1 MYAFRASARHRL
13 LLSTPSA
20 GLGIALTTQITAL
33 SWLLESQYNLAID
46 DIALVWAAGPLAG
59 ILGQVAA
66 GHASDRSW
74 LLGGRRRAYLLMS
87 GIFSSA
93 ALLALPELD
102 TVAAALGGIS
112 IVLVAACVALLLDI
126 AINVGL
132 NPARAL
138 IADIVPP
145 GPERSLTFAY
155 MQTLSGATGVAI
167 TIVGAWL
174 GNMWM
179 ILVAAILAL
188 PLTSIPGFL
197 VREPREIAAPEL
209 AEKLSLKLLMAMLLP
224 IAPAAA
230 FAVISSAAKV
240 MGSTIPVIPLA
251 LATAVAT
258 ALLAIPIFRT
268 NRTDQVA
275 LARRILFAQGL
286 SWIGIFSMFVFLAPV
301 AAERL
306 PHLNQDQVGRDIA
319 ISLGLFNLVAAIAPL
334 AILMP
339 LVARFRRAHVHAA
352 SMIVMGL
359 AFGAIGLLVQTE
371 LQLWLCMAAA
381 GIGWG
386 SLVSLPYVIFCD
398 RIDARQLGLL
408 LGIFNL
414 AVVIPQLVVS
424 LGLGAMAPSLPA
436 RGDLFVIAAIAL
448 FAAALAWAMVP
459 PLTKMDQK

>member
-1 MYAFRASARHRL
+1 MSTFRASAGYRL

-33 SWLLESQYNLAID
+33 SWLLESRYNLAID

-74 LLGGRRRAYLLMS
+74 IWGGRRRAYLLMS
-87 GIFSSA
+87 GVFSSL
-93 ALLALPELD
+93 ALLALPELG
-102 TVAAALGGIS
+102 TVAAALGGLS
-112 IVLVAACVALLLDI
+112 IVLVAACVALLLDV

-138 IADIVPP
+138 IADIVPA

-179 ILVAAILAL
+179 IMIAAFLAL
-188 PLTSIPGFL
+188 PLTSIPAFL
-197 VREPREIAAPEL
+197 VREPREIAAPAL
-209 AEKLSLKLLMAMLLP
+209 AEKLNLKLLMAMLLP
-224 IAPAAA
+224 IAPAAL
-230 FAVISSAAKV
+230 FAVICSAAKIA
-240 MGSTIPVIPLA
+240 GITIAVIPLA

-258 ALLAIPIFRT
+258 AVLAIPIFRT
-268 NRTDQVA
+268 KRTDQVA

-286 SWIGIFSMFVFLAPV
+286 SWIGIFAMFVFLAPV
-301 AAERL
+301 VAERL
-306 PHLNQDQVGRDIA
+306 PHLDQEKVGRDIA

-339 LVARFRRAHVHAA
+339 LVARFRRAYVHAA
-352 SMIVMGL
+352 AIMLMGL
-359 AFGAIGLLVQTE
+359 AFGAIGLLVQTK
-371 LQLWLCMAAA
+371 LQLWLCMAVA

-424 LGLGAMAPSLPA
+424 LGLGAIAPSLPA

-459 PLTKMDQK
+459 PLAKSDHQ

>member
-1 MYAFRASARHRL
+1 MSAYRASPGSRL
-13 LLSTPSA
+13 LLSAPSA
-20 GLGIALTTQITAL
+20 GLGIALTSQITAL
-33 SWLLESQYNLAID
+33 SWLLQSQYHLAID

-59 ILGQVAA
+59 IVGQVAA

-74 LLGGRRRAYLLMS
+74 LFGGRRRAYLLVS
-87 GIFSSA
+87 GILSSA
-93 ALLALPELD
+93 ALLALPKLD
-102 TVAAALGGIS
+102 TVSAVLGGIS
-112 IVLVAACVALLLDI
+112 IVFVAACVALLLDI
-126 AINVGL
+126 AINIGL

-155 MQTLSGATGVAI
+155 MQTLSGAAGVAI
-167 TIVGAWL
+167 TIIGAWL

-179 ILVAAILAL
+179 IVIAAILAL

-209 AEKLSLKLLMAMLLP
+209 TETLSLKLLLAMLLP

-230 FAVISSAAKV
+230 FTVVSSVAKII
-240 MGSTIPVIPLA
+240 GLTIPVVPLA

-258 ALLAIPIFRT
+258 GFLAISIFRT
-268 NRTDQVA
+268 DRTDQVA

-286 SWIGIFSMFVFLAPV
+286 SWIGIFTMFVFLAPV
-301 AAERL
+301 VSERL
-306 PHLNQDQVGRDIA
+306 PQVDQDQFGRAIA

-334 AILMP
+334 TILMP
-339 LVARFRRAHVHAA
+339 LVARYRRAYVHAA
-352 SMIVMGL
+352 SMILMGL
-359 AFGAIGLLVQTE
+359 AFGVIGLFVQTE
-371 LQLWLCMAAA
+371 LQLWFCMAAA

-424 LGLGAMAPSLPA
+424 LGLGAIAPSLST
-436 RGDLFVIAAIAL
+436 RGALFVIAAIAL

-459 PLTKMDQK
+459 PLKTMDQK